1 MFWVVKIARVVEFLC
16 SGKWQRLGYTYMSWW
31 EGCLASQDVNIGELV
46 AFKLSIGQTI
56 FSLATALG
64 ASRLKMPTLRFWE
77 FWSPWLVW
85 LNLSIIGWWV
95 AALLFVRQY
104 SLSRDCARRL
114 KTQDATLKSWLDG
127 SWFWVVSCRLVSFQL
142 ARQYSLSALDA
153 WRLKMPIWRLV
164 HGASGCSAPSGTM
177 SHQPIIICNVVSR
190 LWTIKGK
197 GKSGLFYSL
206 SALKTPTGE
215 DGIFAQVKFTNKHS
229 GALLFRQIFFS
240 ISCEKQNL
248 IWILWFSLKM
258 YPLQTNTILVG
269 VWGEQFL

>member
-197 GKSGLFYSL
+197 GKLGVFCSL
-206 SALKTPTGE
+206 SLLLK
-215 DGIFAQVKFTNKHS
+215 VKMGSSLKYNLGGYTNKHS
-229 GALLFRQIFFS
+229 WALLFRQILFS
-240 ISCEKQNL
+240 ISCKKQNL
-248 IWILWFSLKM
+248 IWIWRFSLKCV
-258 YPLQTNTILVG
+258 PDTPS
-269 VWGEQFL
+269 